1 MPRRAV
7 QCCLQLGLFGTLTAC
22 FGLLDAGNGFG
33 AEPTPIQAEF
43 FEKKIRPL
51 LETNCFACH
60 SHKSGKSKGHLVV
73 DTLGALLKGG
83 DSGPTLIP
91 GHPEKSLLVK
101 AIGYEDDELRM
112 PPKGKLPGEQ
122 VALLREWV
130 KMGAPW
136 PGSSDE
142 KTVRSPGKISAAD
155 RQWWAF
161 QPLQPRSLPKIS
173 DPSWQRNPID
183 RFIR

>member
-1 MPRRAV
+1 MPRRAER
-7 QCCLQLGLFGTLTAC
+7 CLVRLLGLLALIL
-22 FGLLDAGNGFG
+22 GLRSGSGVSG
-33 AEPTPIQAEF
+33 SEPTSQQAEF

-51 LETNCFACH
+51 LETNCFQCH

-112 PPKGKLPGEQ
+112 PPKG
-122 VALLREWV
+122 
-130 KMGAPW
+130 
-136 PGSSDE
+136 
-142 KTVRSPGKISAAD
+142 
-155 RQWWAF
+155 
-161 QPLQPRSLPKIS
+161 
-173 DPSWQRNPID
+173 
-183 RFIR
+183 